1 MDNYEPAA
9 TAFHLT
15 KNADYYNADSIS
27 LEGINY
33 QVIQDSQTALM
44 SYQTGA
50 LDMTVVNGEQ
60 AVKTVQSTYVPTD
73 ADFRLKDNAGANP
86 VHPYTKSL
94 LSAIPEPNPRVE
106 KNRKSMTYDYAT
118 SGIDYN
124 VGSYHSMGGQH
135 QVFGTD
141 EEIAKWTSEKF

>member
-1 MDNYEPAA
+1 MDNYEPAE

-60 AVKTVQSTYVPTD
+60 AVKTV
-73 ADFRLKDNAGANP
+73 
-86 VHPYTKSL
+86 
-94 LSAIPEPNPRVE
+94 
-106 KNRKSMTYDYAT
+106 
-118 SGIDYN
+118 
-124 VGSYHSMGGQH
+124 
-135 QVFGTD
+135 
-141 EEIAKWTSEKF
+141 

>member
-33 QVIQDSQTALM
+33 QVIQDSQIALM

-60 AVKTVQSTYVPTD
+60 AVKTV
-73 ADFRLKDNAGANP
+73 
-86 VHPYTKSL
+86 
-94 LSAIPEPNPRVE
+94 
-106 KNRKSMTYDYAT
+106 
-118 SGIDYN
+118 
-124 VGSYHSMGGQH
+124 
-135 QVFGTD
+135 
-141 EEIAKWTSEKF
+141 

>member
-60 AVKTVQSTYVPTD
+60 AVKTV
-73 ADFRLKDNAGANP
+73 
-86 VHPYTKSL
+86 
-94 LSAIPEPNPRVE
+94 
-106 KNRKSMTYDYAT
+106 
-118 SGIDYN
+118 
-124 VGSYHSMGGQH
+124 
-135 QVFGTD
+135 
-141 EEIAKWTSEKF
+141 

>member
-1 MDNYEPAA
+1 MDDYEPAA

-60 AVKTVQSTYVPTD
+60 AVKTV
-73 ADFRLKDNAGANP
+73 
-86 VHPYTKSL
+86 
-94 LSAIPEPNPRVE
+94 
-106 KNRKSMTYDYAT
+106 
-118 SGIDYN
+118 
-124 VGSYHSMGGQH
+124 
-135 QVFGTD
+135 
-141 EEIAKWTSEKF
+141 

>member
-15 KNADYYNADSIS
+15 KNADSIS

-60 AVKTVQSTYVPTD
+60 AVKTV
-73 ADFRLKDNAGANP
+73 
-86 VHPYTKSL
+86 
-94 LSAIPEPNPRVE
+94 
-106 KNRKSMTYDYAT
+106 
-118 SGIDYN
+118 
-124 VGSYHSMGGQH
+124 
-135 QVFGTD
+135 
-141 EEIAKWTSEKF
+141 

>member
-1 MDNYEPAA
+1 MDNYKPAA

-60 AVKTVQSTYVPTD
+60 AVKTV
-73 ADFRLKDNAGANP
+73 
-86 VHPYTKSL
+86 
-94 LSAIPEPNPRVE
+94 
-106 KNRKSMTYDYAT
+106 
-118 SGIDYN
+118 
-124 VGSYHSMGGQH
+124 
-135 QVFGTD
+135 
-141 EEIAKWTSEKF
+141 

>member
-15 KNADYYNADSIS
+15 KNANYYNADSIS

-60 AVKTVQSTYVPTD
+60 AVKTV
-73 ADFRLKDNAGANP
+73 
-86 VHPYTKSL
+86 
-94 LSAIPEPNPRVE
+94 
-106 KNRKSMTYDYAT
+106 
-118 SGIDYN
+118 
-124 VGSYHSMGGQH
+124 
-135 QVFGTD
+135 
-141 EEIAKWTSEKF
+141 

>member
-1 MDNYEPAA
+1 MDNYESAA

-60 AVKTVQSTYVPTD
+60 AVKTV
-73 ADFRLKDNAGANP
+73 
-86 VHPYTKSL
+86 
-94 LSAIPEPNPRVE
+94 
-106 KNRKSMTYDYAT
+106 
-118 SGIDYN
+118 
-124 VGSYHSMGGQH
+124 
-135 QVFGTD
+135 
-141 EEIAKWTSEKF
+141 